1 MPKAKD
7 LCAVAP
13 KYLGVPY
20 SKMDCQAFVEKC
32 LQDIGISE
40 NLSGSNAWYRRM
52 TWVGTPEECKASFGS
67 IPPGAFLFIL
77 AHDGKE
83 PEKYRADGIG
93 NAKHIGIYTGM
104 TGKEMCEIASEAFVE
119 DAEKY
124 NFGDGAINSSFTH
137 DCVCTSK
144 FAGKAISGGWNR
156 VGLWDALTYGFEFT
170 AGDTYTG
177 DDSMTGTVWAESG
190 ATVNLRS
197 KPSRSAALVDQIPV
211 GDTVT
216 VQNQGDE
223 WDAVL
228 WHGKKGYVMSK
239 FVKYGTIQPG
249 QDESDKSTIT
259 IERSR
264 LWAVY
269 EEIGSILGVVG

>member
-1 MPKAKD
+1 MPKAAD
-7 LCAVAP
+7 LCKVAP

-32 LQDIGISE
+32 LSDIGIDD

-52 TWVGTPEECKASFGS
+52 TWVGTPEECKKSFGA

-77 AHDGKE
+77 KPSGEE
-83 PEKYRADGIG
+83 PEKYKPDGIG
-93 NAKHIGIYTGM
+93 NASHIGIYTGM
-104 TGKEMCEIASEAFVE
+104 SFVQLCEVGNVDPYTHDF
-119 DAEKY
+119 D
-124 NFGDGAINSSFTH
+124 FGDGAINSSSTH
-137 DCVCTSK
+137 GCVCTSK

-156 VGLWDALTYGFEFT
+156 VGLWDALTYGFEFM

-249 QDESDKSTIT
+249 QDENDKSTIT

-269 EEIGSILGVVG
+269 EELGSILGVVG